1 MFARF
6 LIAASLVAATFE
18 GHAQTPPPGAS
29 YKRCVES
36 RPGCP
41 VVVTVPAACNACMPK
56 VDFEYVGI
64 EKGKKLRI
72 TWRLAAPNYAFDAQK
87 GIVFPDDPNGDE
99 FKCRAE
105 QNAAV
110 VVCDNKHSASG
121 KTYKYTVNVT
131 GPGGPKPLDPW
142 IINE

>member
-1 MFARF
+1 MFAKF
-6 LIAASLVAATFE
+6 LIAAVMVAATLD

-29 YKRCVES
+29 FKRCVES
-36 RPGCP
+36 QPGCP
-41 VVVTVPAACNACMPK
+41 VTVTVPAACNACVPK
-56 VDFEYVGI
+56 VEFDYVAV

-72 TWRLAAPNYAFDAQK
+72 TWRLATPNYKFDARK

-105 QNAAV
+105 QNATV
-110 VVCDNKHSASG
+110 YVCDNKHSTGG
-121 KTYKYTVNVT
+121 KTYKYVVNVT